1 MAELS
6 ALESAIASLQGR
18 SVQDPGKIY
27 GGLLPFS
34 RIDAEKLSGPETEGP
49 LPSAT
54 LDASAGISGVGLD
67 AATGIL
73 NLLKGAG
80 GGFDRNDPQS
90 AKTIAKSALDL
101 FGGSQLLRKGPID
114 PNTLGMYLGPEG
126 IKKILGKSGVERAA
140 RELENA
146 PGEGGILRLNQ
157 GPNQYASVVVHPA
170 PRNVQ
175 QYAKRNV
182 NEKLQ
187 DIEAQR
193 NARLLD
199 NLSGPETDAADLQ
212 TLAQQK
218 KILEQLPAT
227 KIMGELSDEVALF
240 SKKATRSID
249 DFLERANPAGD
260 VARSKEAGYK
270 VSLSPEE
277 EASRVTTLGKMMGH
291 PQLFET
297 YPELIN
303 LKVRFVD
310 LPPNVLGEYNPST
323 KAIEIDPYRIRQAR
337 DSLGPESKNLYST
350 ETNEDVMGVVLHE
363 VQHAVQDLDPIS
375 PNLMSRAGDLTSGS
389 NPEAFKSAK
398 QRVPKYVLENK
409 DFVDR
414 FFGDNLYDPQENY
427 LRSSGE
433 VFARSTEDRRLQS
446 LLERLQNSDPKNMFE
461 DVGATQIA
469 TERRETPI
477 GQVTTRIWQA
487 EQKGLISPGMEPE
500 KLDSILKKILDDVG
514 KQFEAEKVEK
524 FRKGG
529 EVPIPRTVDDH
540 FLSYINPQEA
550 SALRAM
556 GGGITASGGQR
567 MMNGIPSF
575 RPSDNAAEANA
586 TNNDETDD
594 PHGVGQPTSASP
606 FGGVP
611 GVDQATSE
619 HDARAR
625 ANMRERERKAK
636 PRSLEETLDR
646 VSFMAQVEKEQ
657 RELDRA
663 RERAERE
670 RAKQARERAPFSY
683 SVNIGLVPGRKDLSF
698 PANLG
703 IPDLVDS
710 LLGSI
715 PGQPAPETEEDETIG
730 KKKGGEVKV
739 PEKVSGH
746 FLAYINPQEAAM
758 LRGAGGGITA
768 LGGQKMRNG
777 IPIFDNPGQDA
788 DQGGAPASPSTGTS
802 APAGSGF
809 PGEDAAIAEQ
819 QAKERDAANM
829 ADPSFTPAA
838 PPPAGFFGG
847 IMSFAKNPV
856 ANALTGLFGV
866 DEKTGRKAQAGI
878 NAVSMVAS
886 ALMGDLFGAGRSA
899 IGLGIGLDEMTERG
913 EIDDDPN
920 EVASPD
926 TGD

>member
-249 DFLERANPAGD
+249 DFLEIADPASD
-260 VARSKEAGYK
+260 FSIAKKAGYT

-303 LKVRFVD
+303 LKVRLVD

-375 PNLMSRAGDLTSGS
+375 PNLMSRAGDLTGGS
-389 NPEAFKSAK
+389 SPKAFKLAK
-398 QRVPKYVLENK
+398 QSVPKYVLENK
-409 DFVDR
+409 NFVDR
-414 FFGDNLYDPQENY
+414 FFGDELYDPFKNYQE
-427 LRSSGE
+427 SSGE
-433 VFARSTEDRRLQS
+433 IFARSTEDRRLQS
-446 LLERLQNSDPKNMFE
+446 LLERLQNSDPKKMLE

-625 ANMRERERKAK
+625 ANVREREREAK
-636 PRSLEETLDR
+636 PRSLQETLDR

-663 RERAERE
+663 REKAERE
-670 RAKQARERAPFSY
+670 KAKAKREKDPFSI
-683 SVNIGLVPGRKDLSF
+683 SVRVGVPGFSVPADLGLPGFFGGLASE
-698 PANLG
+698 PSDPSDESSQAESNL
-703 IPDLVDS
+703 
-710 LLGSI
+710 
-715 PGQPAPETEEDETIG
+715 Q
-730 KKKGGEVKV
+730 KGGEVKV

-777 IPIFDNPGQDA
+777 IPIFDPGDPEGVEGSVAEATAAETSAAQAAAAAQDEA
-788 DQGGAPASPSTGTS
+788 DAVAQGPSSAPGGKATVDATGIMGMTGFVDAVTDPIGFAMSKMGFSPSFGRSFSLATSIGSLMAAAATGNVI
-802 APAGSGF
+802 GF
-809 PGEDAAIAEQ
+809 ATAI
-819 QAKERDAANM
+819 
-829 ADPSFTPAA
+829 PS
-838 PPPAGFFGG
+838 
-847 IMSFAKNPV
+847 
-856 ANALTGLFGV
+856 
-866 DEKTGRKAQAGI
+866 
-878 NAVSMVAS
+878 VAS
-886 ALMGDLFGAGRSA
+886 KVGASMQDIPADSVSIEDKDGDGVP
-899 IGLGIGLDEMTERG
+899 
-913 EIDDDPN
+913 DD
-920 EVASPD
+920 VASPD
-926 TGD
+926 TGQ

>member
-49 LPSAT
+49 LPLPKADIAGGPY
-54 LDASAGISGVGLD
+54 LDLLIKA
-67 AATGIL
+67 L
-73 NLLKGAG
+73 NLGKGAG
-80 GGFDRNDPQS
+80 GEFDRNDPQS

-212 TLAQQK
+212 TLTQQK
-218 KILEQLPAT
+218 NILEQLPAT

-446 LLERLQNSDPKNMFE
+446 LLERLQNSDPKMFE

-670 RAKQARERAPFSY
+670 RAKQARENPFQGVSYSIGLFPGVSIPVENPFS
-683 SVNIGLVPGRKDLSF
+683 GL
-698 PANLG
+698 
-703 IPDLVDS
+703 
-710 LLGSI
+710 SI

-777 IPIFDNPGQDA
+777 IPIFDPGDPEGVEGSVAEATAAETSAAQAAAAAQDEA
-788 DQGGAPASPSTGTS
+788 DAVAQGPSSAPGGKATVDATGIMGMTGFVDAVTDPIGFAMSKMGFSPSFGRSFSLATSIGSLMAAAATGNVI
-802 APAGSGF
+802 GF
-809 PGEDAAIAEQ
+809 ATAI
-819 QAKERDAANM
+819 
-829 ADPSFTPAA
+829 PS
-838 PPPAGFFGG
+838 
-847 IMSFAKNPV
+847 
-856 ANALTGLFGV
+856 
-866 DEKTGRKAQAGI
+866 
-878 NAVSMVAS
+878 VAS
-886 ALMGDLFGAGRSA
+886 KVGASMQDIPADSVSIEDKDGDGVP
-899 IGLGIGLDEMTERG
+899 
-913 EIDDDPN
+913 DD
-920 EVASPD
+920 VASPD
-926 TGD
+926 TGQ